1 MILEDEGYQC
11 QMSDFPTPYQS
22 IVHQGYAGY
31 LEDDVY
37 GSAANVYKAIVFV
50 VAAAQRLL
58 VGLAAC
64 TSTHDGDR
72 AAVKAD
78 EGSNISSNGSE
89 TQKPRGVVV
98 FLNSGRTL
106 AALDIAGV
114 ALAISGKSEGDE
126 GCNGEDT
133 SEHF

>member
-1 MILEDEGYQC
+1 MKRTY
-11 QMSDFPTPYQS
+11 
-22 IVHQGYAGY
+22 
-31 LEDDVY
+31 
-37 GSAANVYKAIVFV
+37 VFV

-98 FLNSGRTL
+98 FLNLRTIHQLSYPTTKDRFTYSGRTL
-106 AALDIAGV
+106 AALDVAGV